1 VIVITNRS
9 DASLWERADQEP
21 PRWARAD
28 GDELM
33 INLTTAKALG
43 IEVPMG
49 LMLRA
54 DELVE

>member
-1 VIVITNRS
+1 MLRS
-9 DASLWERADQEP
+9 GSVQIKKRRDG
-21 PRWARAD
+21 RAD